1 MQKRIR
7 LFIRLFMTFVA
18 LCGAL
23 FMVLCSLVGYKLYRY
38 ASELELDDSR
48 CAEWEIHEYASEECI
63 GSYCVRVSR
72 DVAVCVHRRD
82 NETH

>member
-1 MQKRIR
+1 
-7 LFIRLFMTFVA
+7 MTFVA
-18 LCGAL
+18 LCGVL
-23 FMVLCSLVGYKLYRY
+23 FMVLFMALCSLAGYKLYRY